1 MTPAYPVHLNLK
13 YKGSIMR
20 CYLLSTIILLT
31 LTITITT
38 WAGTNEDTFVKKCG
52 SCHQRGGGAAPVNP
66 AGKAGLVWKKY
77 FSRGRH
83 PVDLSKTINAT
94 EMSSI
99 LLYLQDHAADSDHP
113 VAAAI
118 PK

>member
-1 MTPAYPVHLNLK
+1 MDSSA
-13 YKGSIMR
+13 
-20 CYLLSTIILLT
+20 
-31 LTITITT
+31 
-38 WAGTNEDTFVKKCG
+38 WAGGTEGIFVQKCG
-52 SCHQRGGGAAPVNP
+52 SCHKKGGEVAPVNP
-66 AGKAGLVWKKY
+66 ADKAGMVWTKY
-77 FSRGRH
+77 FKRGRH
-83 PVDLSKTINAT
+83 PGDLSATINET